1 MNLRFLNPQFFIGS
15 RVGDA
20 ALENELERQVKSY
33 DHMLGVLL
41 EAVKVLAAAVPVDS
55 LTPADRLALER
66 LKGLGPVAT
75 LSATPHHNALPSG
88 ADGTAKSP
96 DEASSP
102 S

>member
-1 MNLRFLNPQFFIGS
+1 
-15 RVGDA
+15 
-20 ALENELERQVKSY
+20 
-33 DHMLGVLL
+33 
-41 EAVKVLAAAVPVDS
+41 
-55 LTPADRLALER
+55 LTPADHLALER

-75 LSATPHHNALPSG
+75 LSATPLHNALPSG